1 MITGMNAL
9 TQKLVYNKT
18 LTKLSLSNTGI
29 QSEGA
34 IALAE
39 FLPETRSL
47 VQLDLTGNDLVD
59 IAGVM
64 ALSVSIRMNKSIT
77 CLDMNVPPNDAEF
90 ARLSRDILRACI
102 RNMEEK
108 TGSNAG
114 MPSLDD
120 MPTNTIFRHPSP
132 GIIPEPAA
140 PSVEDSRWSL
150 LEVVAGEL
158 YRTRE
163 TLTALERALNREKGM
178 RRDWYEHLYGRAA
191 IESRNFQNGQS
202 GEHGMDG
209 EAPAPLIHTPEDK
222 KMLDILKG
230 ILYRAPPPIE
240 VTFLSTIQSAVRIY
254 TSNTTGDLP
263 VHCFYSRS

>member
-1 MITGMNAL
+1 MNAL
-9 TQKLVYNKT
+9 TQKLAYNKT

-39 FLPETRSL
+39 FLPETRTL

-102 RNMEEK
+102 RNMEAK
-108 TGSNAG
+108 TGSNEG
-114 MPSLDD
+114 MPSPDD
-120 MPTNTIFRHPSP
+120 MPTNTIFRHPSAA
-132 GIIPEPAA
+132 IIPEPVA

-163 TLTALERALNREKGM
+163 TLTALERALNREKVM
-178 RRDWYEHLYGRAA
+178 RRDWYEHLYGRVA
-191 IESRNFQNGQS
+191 IESRNYQNGHTEEYS
-202 GEHGMDG
+202 EHGQT
-209 EAPAPLIHTPEDK
+209 PSTPTTPLVHTPEDK

-230 ILYRAPPPIE
+230 VLYRAPPPIE
-240 VTFLSTIQSAVRIY
+240 VRPCLLTEILSRT
-254 TSNTTGDLP
+254 
-263 VHCFYSRS
+263 